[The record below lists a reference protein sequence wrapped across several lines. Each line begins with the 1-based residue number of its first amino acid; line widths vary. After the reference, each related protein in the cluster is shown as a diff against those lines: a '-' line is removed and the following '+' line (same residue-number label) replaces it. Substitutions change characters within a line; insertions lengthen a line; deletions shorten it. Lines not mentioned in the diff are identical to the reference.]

1 MQLNRNIFTR
11 FTAVICAAAMLSA
24 CSGDKAAPA
33 GAMDG
38 GKGGHGGMQT
48 KASAISVNIE
58 SPVRE
63 TLERQTDFA
72 AKIEANQ
79 TVKVYPQV
87 SGTVSKTYFNAGDR
101 VNKGDLLFELDSDDA
116 ETSLRQAQLSYDK
129 TMANLTSEESGSG
142 NANTIRK
149 YENAIQTAQNN
160 YETARDNLEYAT
172 ENDFDMS
179 EFKRVRKKL
188 WDTEKAYDADQSTE
202 NWAAYVNALDKYNDL
217 IDDYASY
224 TNYKNQITSFENAY
238 TNYLK
243 AVEDY
248 DIYKSMTI
256 GEEAVNRDISREQA
270 ELTLS
275 TAQKNYD
282 DHKIYAPVSGIVAAK
297 TVSEYDNAGSNTAAY
312 TISQEGMPC
321 VSFNLSEDGA
331 NAMDIGTPVTVW
343 YNGKSYYAEVT
354 ELSPEA
360 DSTGLYPT
368 KAQLLED
375 IGTTRSGS
383 VVKVT
388 AITAQ
393 EENTLTVSLDNVY
406 YDGNQAYVFVYENGI
421 ARRRDITVGMTTV
434 DKVSVVEGLTD
445 SDEIISTW
453 HPRLKDGAEVTTASA
468 TEIAAAQSQMP
479 EKPETNGKE
488 G

>member
-1 MQLNRNIFTR
+1 MQLNRNILTR

-24 CSGDKAAPA
+24 CSGEAAPA
-33 GAMDG
+33 GAMG
-38 GKGGHGGMQT
+38 GGPGGRGGAMQA
-48 KASAISVNIE
+48 KSAAISVNTE

-87 SGTVSKTYFNAGDR
+87 SGTVSKVYFNAGDK

-129 TMANLTSEESGSG
+129 TMANIVSEESGSG
-142 NANTIRK
+142 NANTISK

-160 YETARDNLEYAT
+160 YETAKDNLEYAT

-188 WDTEKAYDADQSTE
+188 WDTEKTYDADQSTE
-202 NWAAYVNALDKYNDL
+202 NWTAYVNALDKYNDL
-217 IDDYASY
+217 LDDYASY
-224 TNYKNQITSFENAY
+224 TKYKSYITSFENAY

-248 DIYKSMTI
+248 DIYKSMTV
-256 GEEAVNRDISREQA
+256 GEEAANRDISREQA

-282 DHKIYAPVSGIVAAK
+282 DHKVYAPVSGIIAAK
-297 TVSEYDNAGSNTAAY
+297 TVSEYDNANANSAAY
-312 TISQEGMPC
+312 TISQDGMPC

-331 NAMDIGTPVTVW
+331 NAMDIGSVISVR
-343 YNGKSYYAEVT
+343 YNGKSYPAEVT

-360 DSTGLYPT
+360 DSTGLYPA

-393 EENTLTVSLDNVY
+393 EKNTLTISLDNVY

-421 ARRRDITVGMTTV
+421 ARRRDVTVGMTTV
-434 DKVSVVEGLTD
+434 DKVSIVEGLSDTD
-445 SDEIISTW
+445 EVISTW

-468 TEIAAAQSQMP
+468 TEAAAAEPQMP
-479 EKPETNGKE
+479 DANGKE